1 MNKKVSHFPLPK
13 IGSIMLVLWSLLL
26 GALPSQAL
34 ANELLTCEA
43 QAGTL
48 SSPKLCF
55 GDNEVVINATP
66 QEDAVIPDG
75 FQTIY
80 VLTSGDGLVIE
91 GVNATP
97 TFTVPVE
104 GIFTIHTLVYDPNTL
119 DLGIVVPGETTGF
132 DVNGLLEQGGGA
144 ICASLDVAG
153 ARFEFTNCNELLCEA
168 RSGALAANDACLEG
182 GNATLIADVTEDPVI
197 PAGYELIYVL
207 TSGDE
212 LVIQGVN
219 ATPEFDV
226 DTEGKFT
233 IHTLVYDPNT
243 LDLGIVVP
251 GQTTGFDVN
260 GLLVQGGGDICAA
273 LDVAGASFDVAECP
287 CDADAGTLRTFV
299 QECLDADG
307 AKIRAFPDIRPTE
320 PEGFETIYVLTS
332 GDGLVIENVNDV
344 PSFVVEQTGLYTIH
358 TLVYD
363 PNTLDLGIVVP
374 GQTTGFD
381 VNGLLK
387 QGGGDICGSLDVAG
401 AAFEVVDCPCEATAG
416 TLMPSGEACI
426 DGGSATLT
434 AVVDENPMV
443 PEGFSLIYVLTSGD
457 GLVIQNVSESPAF
470 TVDTQGVYTI
480 HTLVYDPTT
489 LDLGI
494 VVPGETTGFD
504 VNGLLE
510 QGGGDICAALD
521 VAGAAFDVGA
531 CACEATAGALTP
543 IGDPCLD
550 SGRARLRAVDIDRP
564 NVPAGYQV
572 IYVLT
577 SGEGLVIQGVNL
589 QPIFNV
595 TDTGRYTIHTLVYNP
610 ATLDLGIVVP
620 GETTGFDVNG
630 LLQQGGGDICAA
642 LDVAGAAFDVKDCGC
657 TADAGTLAPDG
668 DSCLPSG
675 ENTITADVV
684 DAAFI
689 PDGYRQV
696 YVLTSGDNLIIEAV
710 SSTPSFEIDGSGR
723 FTIHSLVYNPQTLS
737 LGIVQLGRTS
747 AILLNRLLQQ
757 GGGPICASLDVA
769 GAVFFAGNCPC
780 DADAGRL
787 EAEAGACLDAGEATL
802 VANPVRHPHVPAG
815 FEVLYVLTSGEG
827 LVIEAVSAEPEFTVD
842 AEGRFTIHTLVYDPS
857 TLDLGIVVPGVTTGF
872 DVNGLLTQ
880 GGGTICAALD
890 VAGAPFHVS
899 DCVCEADAG
908 TLQPINDP
916 CIQTLGVTI
925 KAATDDQP
933 TIPDGFTQLYVLTS
947 GEGLVI
953 EGVSAEPEFR
963 VDAEGRYTIHSLV
976 YNPATLD
983 LSIVVPGVTTGFDV
997 NGLLEQ
1003 GGGDICASLD
1013 VAGAVFMVDDCGCLA
1028 KAGTLEAIN
1037 DPCLNEGS
1045 ATLKAQQDRHPNVP
1059 NGYEVIYVLTSGEG
1073 LVIEGVSAEP
1083 EFMVDTEGR
1092 YTIHTLVYDP
1102 STLDLGIVV
1111 PGVTTGFDVNG
1122 LLEQGGGDI
1131 CAALDVAGAP
1141 FHISEC
1147 VCDAEAETLHAIGD
1161 PCLDAGHAT
1170 LQASA
1175 GDHPVVPDGFSLLY
1189 VLTSGDGLVIE
1200 AVNTHP
1206 EFNVTTEGRFT
1217 IHTLVYDPATL
1228 DLGIVVPGV
1237 TTGFDVNGLLQQ
1249 GGGDICGA
1257 LDVAGAAF
1265 NIRACVC
1272 EADAGTLTP
1281 KSSSCIQTLGVTIKA
1296 DIDDAPTIPTGYTQL
1311 YVLTSG
1317 EGLVIQGVAARPE
1330 FKVEAAG
1337 RYTIHS
1343 LVYNPNTLDLGIVVP
1358 GVTTGFDVNGLLEQ
1372 GGGAICASLDVAGAA
1387 FDIEDCGCQARAGT
1401 LEAIG
1406 DPCLD
1411 GGSATLEA
1419 KFDHHPNVPIGSEIL
1434 YVLTSGE
1441 GLVIEAVNTDPEFT
1455 VDGEGRFT
1463 IHTLVYDPSTLDLGI
1478 VVPGVTTGFD
1488 VNGLLEQGGGDI
1500 CGALDVAGAAF
1511 DIESCACEASAGTLH
1526 PSNDPCLL
1534 SGKAVLKADENEA
1547 PHVPAG
1553 FEVLYVLTSGEGLV
1567 IESVSSDPEFTVDHT
1582 GRFTIHTLVYDPA
1595 TLDLSIVVPGQTT
1608 GFDVNGLLQQGGG
1621 DICAAL
1627 DVAGAQFHI
1636 AACHSPRVS
1645 TIFPNPSSAAIEV
1658 NLEER
1663 FWGKSIQLDV
1673 LSSNSRAIIQQQVE
1687 QSPERV
1693 QIDVSELAPGIYM
1706 LYTTHNGK
1714 RTFIGRFVKANP

>member
-13 IGSIMLVLWSLLL
+13 IGSTLLVLWSLFF
-26 GALPSQAL
+26 GFLPGHVL

-75 FQTIY
+75 FETIY

-132 DVNGLLEQGGGA
+132 DVNGLLEQGGGD

-168 RSGALAANDACLEG
+168 RSGALAANETCLEG
-182 GNATLIADVTEDPVI
+182 GNASLTATVTEDPVV
-197 PAGYELIYVL
+197 PTGYELIYVL

-226 DTEGKFT
+226 DVEGKFT
-233 IHTLVYDPNT
+233 IHSLVYDPNT

-273 LDVAGASFDVAECP
+273 LDVAGAAFDVAECP
-287 CDADAGTLRTFV
+287 CDADAGSLFNFV

-307 AKIRAFPDIRPTE
+307 AKIRAFPEVRPTA
-320 PEGFETIYVLTS
+320 PDGFEILYVLTS
-332 GDGLVIENVNDV
+332 GDGLVIQNVSND
-344 PSFVVEQTGLYTIH
+344 PSFVVDQTGLYTIH

-363 PNTLDLGIVVP
+363 PATLDISIVVP

-401 AAFEVVDCPCEATAG
+401 ATFDVVNCPCEATAG
-416 TLMPSGEACI
+416 TLVPSGEACI
-426 DGGSATLT
+426 DGGSTTLT
-434 AVVDENPMV
+434 AVVDENPMI
-443 PEGFSLIYVLTSGD
+443 PEGYSLIYVLTAGD
-457 GLVIQNVSESPAF
+457 GLVIQDVNSSPEF

-480 HTLVYDPTT
+480 HTLVYDSTT

-494 VVPGETTGFD
+494 VVPGQTTGFD

-521 VAGAAFDVGA
+521 VAGAPFTVGT

-577 SGEGLVIQGVNL
+577 SGEGLVIQAVNL

-595 TDTGRYTIHTLVYNP
+595 TEAGIYTIHTLVYNP

-642 LDVAGAAFDVKDCGC
+642 LDVAGAAFDVTDCGC
-657 TADAGTLAPDG
+657 TANAGTLAPTG
-668 DSCLPSG
+668 DTCLPAG
-675 ENTITADVV
+675 ENTITAAVV
-684 DAAFI
+684 DEAFI
-689 PDGYRQV
+689 PDGYRRV

-710 SSTPSFEIDGSGR
+710 SSTPSFDIDGSGR
-723 FTIHSLVYNPQTLS
+723 FTIHTLVYNPQTLS

-780 DADAGRL
+780 DAHAGRL
-787 EAEAGACLDAGEATL
+787 EAEEGACLDMGEANL
-802 VANPVRHPHVPAG
+802 VASPVSHPRVPAG

-827 LVIEAVSAEPEFTVD
+827 LVIQGVNTTPAFTVTD
-842 AEGRFTIHTLVYDPS
+842 EGTYTIHTLVYDPN
-857 TLDLGIVVPGVTTGF
+857 TLDLSIVVPGVTTGF
-872 DVNGLLTQ
+872 DVNGLLKQ
-880 GGGTICAALD
+880 GGGDICGALD

-908 TLQPINDP
+908 TLHPLNDP
-916 CIQTLGVTI
+916 CIQNLGVTI

-933 TIPDGFTQLYVLTS
+933 TIPAGFTQLYVLTS

-953 EGVSAEPEFR
+953 QGVSAEPEFR

-997 NGLLEQ
+997 NSLLEQ

-1028 KAGTLEAIN
+1028 KAGTLEAIG

-1045 ATLKAQQDRHPNVP
+1045 ATLRAQLDRHPSVP
-1059 NGYEVIYVLTSGEG
+1059 SG
-1073 LVIEGVSAEP
+1073 
-1083 EFMVDTEGR
+1083 F
-1092 YTIHTLVYDP
+1092 
-1102 STLDLGIVV
+1102 
-1111 PGVTTGFDVNG
+1111 
-1122 LLEQGGGDI
+1122 
-1131 CAALDVAGAP
+1131 
-1141 FHISEC
+1141 
-1147 VCDAEAETLHAIGD
+1147 
-1161 PCLDAGHAT
+1161 
-1170 LQASA
+1170 
-1175 GDHPVVPDGFSLLY
+1175 
-1189 VLTSGDGLVIE
+1189 
-1200 AVNTHP
+1200 
-1206 EFNVTTEGRFT
+1206 
-1217 IHTLVYDPATL
+1217 
-1228 DLGIVVPGV
+1228 
-1237 TTGFDVNGLLQQ
+1237 
-1249 GGGDICGA
+1249 
-1257 LDVAGAAF
+1257 
-1265 NIRACVC
+1265 
-1272 EADAGTLTP
+1272 
-1281 KSSSCIQTLGVTIKA
+1281 
-1296 DIDDAPTIPTGYTQL
+1296 
-1311 YVLTSG
+1311 
-1317 EGLVIQGVAARPE
+1317 
-1330 FKVEAAG
+1330 
-1337 RYTIHS
+1337 
-1343 LVYNPNTLDLGIVVP
+1343 
-1358 GVTTGFDVNGLLEQ
+1358 
-1372 GGGAICASLDVAGAA
+1372 
-1387 FDIEDCGCQARAGT
+1387 
-1401 LEAIG
+1401 
-1406 DPCLD
+1406 
-1411 GGSATLEA
+1411 
-1419 KFDHHPNVPIGSEIL
+1419 EII

-1441 GLVIEAVNTDPEFT
+1441 GLVIEAVECN
-1455 VDGEGRFT
+1455 
-1463 IHTLVYDPSTLDLGI
+1463 
-1478 VVPGVTTGFD
+1478 
-1488 VNGLLEQGGGDI
+1488 
-1500 CGALDVAGAAF
+1500 A
-1511 DIESCACEASAGTLH
+1511 
-1526 PSNDPCLL
+1526 
-1534 SGKAVLKADENEA
+1534 
-1547 PHVPAG
+1547 
-1553 FEVLYVLTSGEGLV
+1553 
-1567 IESVSSDPEFTVDHT
+1567 
-1582 GRFTIHTLVYDPA
+1582 
-1595 TLDLSIVVPGQTT
+1595 
-1608 GFDVNGLLQQGGG
+1608 
-1621 DICAAL
+1621 
-1627 DVAGAQFHI
+1627 
-1636 AACHSPRVS
+1636 
-1645 TIFPNPSSAAIEV
+1645 
-1658 NLEER
+1658 
-1663 FWGKSIQLDV
+1663 
-1673 LSSNSRAIIQQQVE
+1673 
-1687 QSPERV
+1687 
-1693 QIDVSELAPGIYM
+1693 
-1706 LYTTHNGK
+1706 
-1714 RTFIGRFVKANP
+1714 